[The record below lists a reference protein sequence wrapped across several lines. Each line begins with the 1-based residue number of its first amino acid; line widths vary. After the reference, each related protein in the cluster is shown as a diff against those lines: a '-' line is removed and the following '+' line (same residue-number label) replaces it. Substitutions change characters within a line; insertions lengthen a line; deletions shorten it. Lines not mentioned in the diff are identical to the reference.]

1 MCVFKLGCTSLSLV
15 IYKHTVVFLVSE
27 KEHNNDPFSG
37 MKVDRFICFLIGDV
51 IHWFLFVSSRPT
63 YRKSPIDQT
72 GCDEIKIAS

>member
-1 MCVFKLGCTSLSLV
+1 MCVFKLGCTSLV

-51 IHWFLFVSSRPT
+51 IHWFSFV
-63 YRKSPIDQT
+63 
-72 GCDEIKIAS
+72 CVL